1 METEEKDPRWRVIAT
16 DLRAAILDGRYPPG
30 GALPSEPELVRKY
43 EVSRP
48 TVRKAID
55 TLVSEGLAYV
65 MRGRGSFVRPMPER
79 RTIIITDRDR
89 PDLAAPGNH
98 PDVQEF
104 GWDLAMKDVEPEA
117 PLFTDEK
124 ISANRD
130 VAIML
135 GVRPGHP
142 VIHRRSMWHRGHTA
156 RIHGASARLEINSY
170 TNADML
176 PEWDDPKRYHQ
187 FRKRPGF
194 FYQSL
199 ISEHG
204 PVRWMTLTTAR
215 IAYEDERAL
224 LGLDYAEALLI
235 IRRTMA
241 HANGRPIE
249 VTEVKAPANRYEIG
263 YHTELADDPDADL
276 TPQELSDN
284 GIDLVI

>member
-1 METEEKDPRWRVIAT
+1 METDEKDARWRIIAT
-16 DLRAAILDGRYPPG
+16 DLRAAILDGRYSPG
-30 GALPSEPELVRKY
+30 GALPSEPELVRTY
-43 EVSRP
+43 DVSRP
-48 TVRKAID
+48 TVRKAIE

-98 PDVQEF
+98 PDIQAF
-104 GWDLAMKDVEPEA
+104 GWDLATRDSDS
-117 PLFTDEK
+117 PLFTGET
-124 ISANRD
+124 ITANRD
-130 VAIML
+130 IAIIL
-135 GVRPGHP
+135 GVRSGHP

-156 RIHGASARLEINSY
+156 VIHSASARLEINSY
-170 TNADML
+170 TNADLL
-176 PEWDDPKRYHQ
+176 PDWDDPKRHAQY
-187 FRKRPGF
+187 RKRPGF

-199 ISEHG
+199 IREHG
-204 PVRWMTLTTAR
+204 PIRWMTLTTAR
-215 IAYEDERAL
+215 IAYEDERTAL
-224 LGLDYAEALLI
+224 GMDHADAVLV

-249 VTEVKAPANRYEIG
+249 VTEVKAPADRYEIA
-263 YHTELADDPDADL
+263 YHREVANAPDIDL

>member
-1 METEEKDPRWRVIAT
+1 METDEKDARWRIIAT
-16 DLRAAILDGRYPPG
+16 ELRAAILDGRYSPG
-30 GALPSEPELVRKY
+30 GALPSEPELVRRY
-43 EVSRP
+43 DVSRP
-48 TVRKAID
+48 TVRKAIE

-98 PDVQEF
+98 PDIQAF
-104 GWDLAMKDVEPEA
+104 GWDLATRDSA
-117 PLFTDEK
+117 SPLFTGET
-124 ISANRD
+124 ITANRD
-130 VAIML
+130 IAIML
-135 GVRPGHP
+135 GVRSGHP

-156 RIHGASARLEINSY
+156 VIHGASARLEINSY

-176 PEWDDPKRYHQ
+176 PDWDDPKRHAQY
-187 FRKRPGF
+187 RKRPGF

-199 ISEHG
+199 IREHG

-215 IAYEDERAL
+215 IAYEDERSAL
-224 LGLDYAEALLI
+224 GMDHADAVLV

-249 VTEVKAPANRYEIG
+249 VTEVKAPADRYEIA
-263 YHTELADDPDADL
+263 YHREVANAPDIDL